1 MRRPVTHRDD
11 GELER
16 IAAVWHEELVEI
28 SDTLRE
34 NVATTQAEYL
44 AVAYDMAEAGFDT
57 LTEAAEHA
65 TDALLVKNA
74 YGGTTGC

>member
-16 IAAVWHEELVEI
+16 IAVAWHEELDEI
-28 SDTLRE
+28 SGTLRE

-44 AVAYDMAEAGFDT
+44 DVAYDMAGFDT